1 MAHERGRFTSRT
13 KARKRAAE
21 VLFEADQRGIISS
34 QVDLLD
40 LLEERKMVNS
50 APSPLPAYTVAIV
63 EGVAGDLD
71 SIDRF
76 IRSHA
81 KGAGIDR
88 IPAVDLAVM
97 RVAVWEMTSNSEQV
111 PPISAIDEAVS
122 VVKQIST
129 DTSPAYVNAVLDAI
143 RKEVA
148 VATPAT
154 KGEKTEPEPHPQP
167 ALSLDDLSKAD
178 FDVDGLLDEL
188 LDEY

>member
-40 LLEERKMVNS
+40 LLEERKMINS
-50 APSPLPAYTVAIV
+50 APSPLPAYSVAIV

-71 SIDRF
+71 RIDRL
-76 IRSHA
+76 IRNHA
-81 KGAGIDR
+81 KGGDIDR

-97 RVAVWEMTSNSEQV
+97 RVAVWEMTSNSDQV
-111 PPISAIDEAVS
+111 PAISAIDEAVS

-143 RKEVA
+143 RKDVA
-148 VATPAT
+148 ATTPTAKVEEPA
-154 KGEKTEPEPHPQP
+154 EKALPEPE
-167 ALSLDDLSKAD
+167 LSLEDLSKAD